1 MCETMLYRDSDVR
14 DKVRTLSHG
23 NKELLKVWGQGAKIA
38 LQDERPSYGVQ
49 DGFEEGKSRNPKM
62 LIME

>member
-1 MCETMLYRDSDVR
+1 MLYRDSDVR

-38 LQDERPSYGVQ
+38 LQDE
-49 DGFEEGKSRNPKM
+49 
-62 LIME
+62 